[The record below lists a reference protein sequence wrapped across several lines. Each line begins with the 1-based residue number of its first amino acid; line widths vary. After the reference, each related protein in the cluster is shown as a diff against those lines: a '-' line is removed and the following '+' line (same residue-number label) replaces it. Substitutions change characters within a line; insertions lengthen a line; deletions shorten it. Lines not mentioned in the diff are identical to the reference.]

1 MNNRLSILTLG
12 LLFVAVGCVSDD
24 FNNLSEGFVPPTPRD
39 AAIMAVDQYDPDIRR
54 RGVTLLANSPFGGAP
69 DYLEMYRDYVA
80 NDRDPLVRAS
90 AIKALGRFGTVED
103 AVLIAPWLSRSTT
116 DSTQVR
122 RATAV
127 ALQRLHNQE
136 VVGFLLR
143 SLRDMDEDAQV
154 RSSVAT
160 ALGQYPENQ
169 VFVGLIAALQAGSL
183 SINLSAA
190 ESLHMLT
197 GQVFGTDWDAW
208 FEWGATIVNEDGDLF
223 AYQLAYQYPTYQH
236 EERWWDRI
244 TFWEHRIHEMPD
256 YPEGLK
262 EANRRSTY
270 DESDE

>member
-1 MNNRLSILTLG
+1 MKVVRFILFLTAGFL
-12 LLFVAVGCVSDD
+12 VSCVSDD
-24 FNNLSEGFVPPTPRD
+24 FNNMADGFVPPSPRD

-69 DYLEMYRDYVA
+69 DYLSMYRDYVA

-90 AIKALGRFGTVED
+90 AIKALGRFGDIDD

-122 RATAV
+122 RASAV

-143 SLRDMDEDAQV
+143 SLRDIDEDSQV
-154 RSSVAT
+154 RAAVAI

-169 VFVGLIAALQAGSL
+169 VFVGLIAALQGGSL

-208 FEWGATIVNEDGDLF
+208 FEWGAKIVDEDGDLF
-223 AYQLAYQYPTYQH
+223 AYQMAYQYPTYQH

-256 YPEGLK
+256 YPAGLK
-262 EANRRSTY
+262 EENRRTTY
-270 DESDE
+270 DETEE